1 MNVSKGHRRLQQ
13 TAIGASLG
21 VAVLMLVGKI
31 SAYWI
36 TGSTA
41 ILSDAAESVVH
52 IVATGF
58 AAFSLW
64 YSTRPA
70 DRTHPYGHGKIAYF
84 SAGFEGALILFAS
97 LVVIYVGA
105 KALIVGPELQQ
116 LGIGLLI
123 TGILAGINFLLGY
136 FLVYAGKKTSSLVL
150 VANGRH
156 VLTDMWTSLGV
167 LVGVTLV
174 YFTNILWL
182 DPAMAIL
189 FGLNILVSA
198 VRLIRRSLQGLLDE
212 ADQEQTDKLLT
223 CLNDA
228 VKDDVWLGFHQLRHR
243 ETNGI
248 MWIEVHAL
256 LPDDMPN
263 LEAHKRATQVEETV
277 RNLFPK
283 YTVNMTTHVEPVTH
297 EKAHPEGHESLAA
310 PFASEEQG

>member
-1 MNVSKGHRRLQQ
+1 M
-13 TAIGASLG
+13 GASLI

-84 SAGFEGALILFAS
+84 SAGFEGALILFAA
-97 LVVIYVGA
+97 LVVIYMGI

-116 LGIGLLI
+116 LGIGLMI
-123 TGILAGINFLLGY
+123 TGVLAGINFLLGY
-136 FLVYAGKKTSSLVL
+136 YLIFVGNKTSSLVL
-150 VANGRH
+150 VANGKH

-167 LVGVTLV
+167 LVGVALV
-174 YFTNILWL
+174 YFTNIVWL

-189 FGLNILVSA
+189 FGFNILISG
-198 VRLIRRSLQGLLDE
+198 VRLIRRSFQGLLDE
-212 ADQEQTDKLLT
+212 ADQEQTKLLLA
-223 CLNDA
+223 CLNKSVEDG
-228 VKDDVWLGFHQLRHR
+228 VLLGFHQLRHR

-248 MWIEVHAL
+248 MWIEVHLL

-263 LEAHKRATQVEETV
+263 LEAHKRATSVEEAA
-277 RNLFPK
+277 RNVFPD
-283 YTVNMTTHVEPVTH
+283 YTVNMTTHVEPITH
-297 EKAHPEGHESLAA
+297 DQAHPAGHEVLTA